1 MNLPILALIGA
12 GAFALWQGSKK
23 QDAAKSN
30 YWLDRVLRPLNNLFI
45 EYHSN
50 SILNIE
56 NIKEHHIV
64 CNTPFQDLYG
74 ICILSSENI
83 QKFLRREFIEALIRD
98 NKEFDDALFYY
109 VLHRQGHFQKQYIL
123 THNKVIAKTFA
134 DYFASPLLSGL
145 ELTNVLYNQYLQNNF
160 YIDNKQLKQVLNIQK
175 DSLEAEPEFVTFKRV
190 AKQAIAKDYKE
201 VDIFQ
206 AFKHLDVK
214 QSDISSVFNLK
225 FNGSIWFY
233 IDISEFHIKQH
244 ITKLINYSK
253 LVGNKKPFVELQDSY
268 NAKEADLAI
277 VNAVAYLKDYDD
289 EVLGALGSNLKV
301 AFIAKEINRSQH
313 LQKNP
318 IKFRDSEFDFLVK
331 SDFLCDF
338 IASVHK
344 KDTDK
349 PDIYG
354 IDKNGAFINYSFSK
368 ENDNPHLCLIAKP
381 GSGKSVSKQKI
392 MAQMIGLNFVNGE
405 CSNLGT
411 EPGNT
416 RIRSY
421 DIGFSDEKFINLI
434 KGNPKNKVAHI
445 ESDLYSFSYNLANL
459 PDPDKN
465 PEIFEADMQFN
476 IDLISII
483 LQSQNSEA
491 LTISEAAFLK
501 EIFFKI
507 YRRKEYQPYR
517 ILELQGKDETSYNK
531 LLELGY
537 SKSTFLKDIKEDGFE
552 HLKVP
557 KLIDIVAYAEK
568 EGQNMQYKEKDREDY
583 RTLAGKLSAIEKL
596 NIFSDFDKI
605 SIDDVDVLSMDLN
618 NFKESSL
625 FTPIFLSIFQKVYLK
640 DREFALWCK
649 RNNRPAPK
657 LFYAIEEAKNYFV
670 VPYFERML
678 EKVALE
684 ARKYN
689 VHLCFVVQN
698 AEHIP
703 KGILKNLDTR
713 FFLLRPDKKLE
724 VIQEVKD
731 NLDIPTNLEIGLLN
745 TGKHELCVWYS
756 SGVFNM
762 KFEISPE
769 EMKVFST
776 NPNEV

>member
-1 MNLPILALIGA
+1 MNLPLLALLGA

-23 QDAAKSN
+23 QDAASSN

-50 SILNIE
+50 SFFNIE
-56 NIKEHHIV
+56 SIKEEYIV
-64 CNTPFQDLYG
+64 CNTPFPNLYG
-74 ICILSSENI
+74 LSILSSENI
-83 QKFLRREFIEALIRD
+83 QKYLRKDVIETLIRD
-98 NKEFDDALFYY
+98 NKESEDAFFYY
-109 VLHRQGHFQKQYIL
+109 VLHKQGRFQKQYIF
-123 THNKVIAKTFA
+123 THNKVIAKTLA
-134 DYFASPLLSGL
+134 EYFGGSLLSGL

-160 YIDNKQLKQVLNIQK
+160 YIDNKQLKQSLNIKK
-175 DSLEAEPEFVTFKRV
+175 DTLEAEPEFVTFQRV
-190 AKQAIAKDYKE
+190 LKQAIAKDYKE

-206 AFKHLDVK
+206 AIKHLDVK
-214 QSDISSVFNLK
+214 HSDISQVFNLN
-225 FNGSIWFY
+225 FSGSIWFY
-233 IDISEFHIKQH
+233 IDISEAHIKQY
-244 ITKLINYSK
+244 ISKLINYSK
-253 LVGNKKPFVELQDSY
+253 MVGDKKPFVDLQNSY

-277 VNAVAYLKDYDD
+277 INAVAYLKDYDE
-289 EVLGALGSNLKV
+289 EVLGSLGSSLKV
-301 AFIAKEINRSQH
+301 AFIAKELHRSQH

-318 IKFRDSEFDFLVK
+318 IKFRDSDFDFLVK
-331 SDFLCDF
+331 SDFLNDF

-354 IDKNGAFINYSFSK
+354 VDRNGAFINYSFSK

-392 MAQMIGLNFVNGE
+392 MAQMIGLNFANGE

-411 EPGNT
+411 EPGNV

-434 KGNPKNKVAHI
+434 KGNPKNNVAHI

-459 PDPDKN
+459 PNPDKN

-483 LQSQNSEA
+483 LQSQNSEM
-491 LTISEAAFLK
+491 LSVTEAAFLK
-501 EIFFKI
+501 EIFFKV
-507 YRRKEYQPYR
+507 YRRNEYQRYR
-517 ILELQGKDETSYNK
+517 VLSLKDKDNVTYEK
-531 LLELGY
+531 LIEMGY
-537 SKSTFLKDIKEDGFE
+537 DDSTYLKDIKESGFE

-557 KLIDIVAYAEK
+557 KLIDICKFAEK
-568 EGQNMQYKEKDREDY
+568 EGQNMQMKEQDREDY
-583 RTLAGKLSAIEKL
+583 KKLASKLNAIEKL
-596 NIFSDFDKI
+596 NIFSDFDKSNI
-605 SIDDVDVLSMDLN
+605 GDVDVLSMDLN

-713 FFLLRPDKKLE
+713 FILLRPDKKLE
-724 VIQEVKD
+724 VIQEFKD
-731 NLDIPTNLEIGLLN
+731 NLDIPKNLEIGMIN
-745 TGKHELCVWYS
+745 TRKHELCAWYS

-762 KFEISPE
+762 KFEISDD
-769 EMKVFST
+769 EMKIFST